1 MTDIVPPETRSRMM
15 AGIRGKN
22 TKIEVDLRK
31 ALFARGFRYRI
42 NDRNLPGKPD
52 LVFPK
57 HRAVILV
64 HGCFWHGHD
73 CHLFRLPGSNRE
85 FWETKIGRNRAN
97 DASVCE
103 RLADQGWRVLT
114 VWECSLR
121 GPGRLGLDGVAD
133 AAAVWL
139 VSGSESSMIRGG

>member
-1 MTDIVPPETRSRMM
+1 MTDIVSPETRSRMM
-15 AGIRGKN
+15 AGIRSSD
-22 TKIEVDLRK
+22 TKIEVTLRK

-42 NDRNLPGKPD
+42 NNRSLPGKPD

-57 HRAVILV
+57 YRAAILV

-73 CHLFRLPGSNRE
+73 CHLFRLPSTRRD
-85 FWETKIGRNRAN
+85 FWEAKIGRNRAN
-97 DASVCE
+97 DNSVSE
-103 RLADQGWRVLT
+103 RLASQGWRVLT

-139 VSGSESSMIRGG
+139 VSDSESSEIRGG